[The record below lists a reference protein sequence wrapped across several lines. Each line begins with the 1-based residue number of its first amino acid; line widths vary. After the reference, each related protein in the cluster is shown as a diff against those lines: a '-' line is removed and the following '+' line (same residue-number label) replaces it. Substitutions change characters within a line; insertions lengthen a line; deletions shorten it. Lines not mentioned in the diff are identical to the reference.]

1 MYSGKQIRLKRTT
14 LSIETVRD
22 ERLLVM
28 VPTGSVVIV
37 VGGPLPHD
45 RRMVD
50 VLWDGR
56 ALVMF
61 AIDLQVRGRNSP
73 ERAPGRD
80 RNARRNTYGSIG
92 E

>member
-1 MYSGKQIRLKRTT
+1 MYSGKQFRLKRTT
-14 LSIETVRD
+14 LSIETVGD

-37 VGGPLPHD
+37 VSGPLPD
-45 RRMVD
+45 DGRMVD

-61 AIDLQVRGRNSP
+61 AIDLQVRG
-73 ERAPGRD
+73 EEVTGKGTGA
-80 RNARRNTYGSIG
+80 
-92 E
+92 